1 MHMSAPEEAWT
12 DPTWARLEEQITW
25 YGRKSREARRAYRSL
40 KITEILLAALL
51 PLLAGFQDDLRPL
64 LPPELHVL
72 PAIIFALIGIAIVV
86 LECILQLNQHERH
99 WIAYESSGDMLKH
112 EKFLFLA
119 DAGPYANVEDKR
131 ARLAERIEELV
142 TQAGWETLRHRP
154 RRAKNS

>member
-25 YGRKSREARRAYRSL
+25 YERRTRQARRSYRRM
-40 KITEILLAALL
+40 KITEILLAASL
-51 PLLAGFQDDLRPL
+51 PLLAGFQDDLQPL
-64 LPPELHVL
+64 LPPELDVL
-72 PAIIFALIGIAIVV
+72 PAIAFALIGIAIVV
-86 LECILQLNQHERH
+86 LECILQLNQHERQ
-99 WIAYESSGDMLKH
+99 WIAYQSSCDTLKH

-154 RRAKNS
+154 RRAKGD